1 MIFGSTRD
9 SNLLL
14 HIRRELVGDIVSQEI
29 LYYKLDLEA
38 TDEDI
43 YGEAETK
50 TYYVPVRLACFVE
63 RGDQAWKV
71 EEYGPDL
78 NREFSFRFI
87 KEDLVDAGF
96 RADVGDI
103 IEWHNQYFEIDS
115 VNENQYFV
123 GRDEEYR
130 LNSEDLHKFG
140 ESISIIARTH
150 LTRYT
155 KLNIV
160 KTN

>member
-9 SNLLL
+9 SSTLLR
-14 HIRRELVGDIVSQEI
+14 IRRELVGGVISQEI
-29 LYYKLDLEA
+29 LYYKLDIRSVQ
-38 TDEDI
+38 DDI

-50 TYYVPVRLACFVE
+50 SYSIPVRLTCLIE
-63 RGDQAWKV
+63 RGDQAWKS

-78 NREFSFRFI
+78 NRTTSFRFV
-87 KEDLVDAGF
+87 KEDLIDAGF
-96 RADVGDI
+96 KADVGDI
-103 IEWHNQYFEIDS
+103 ICWHDQYFEIDET
-115 VNENQYFV
+115 NENQYFV
-123 GRDEEYR
+123 GRDENYR

-140 ESISIIARTH
+140 ESVSIIAKTH

-160 KTN
+160 RTN

>member
-9 SNLLL
+9 SSLLL
-14 HIRRELVGDIVSQEI
+14 HIRRELVNDVVSQEI
-29 LYYKLDLEA
+29 LYYKLDLSA
-38 TDEDI
+38 TQDDI

-50 TYYVPVRLACFVE
+50 AYFVPVRLTCLIE
-63 RGDQAWKV
+63 RGDQNWKSS
-71 EEYGPDL
+71 EYGPDIT
-78 NREFSFRFI
+78 REPSFRFI

-103 IEWHNQYFEIDS
+103 IEWNNGFYEIDAT
-115 VNENQYFV
+115 NENQLFV

-130 LNSEDLHKFG
+130 LDSEDLHKFG
-140 ESISIIARTH
+140 ESISIIVKTH

-160 KTN
+160 SRG